1 MHRVGSRVQE
11 LDTFDGITERGVV
24 VPYLAT
30 ITVSISDGRSGVA
43 HCYAEDHSDKVIIRP
58 AANDGGH

>member
-1 MHRVGSRVQE
+1 M
-11 LDTFDGITERGVV
+11 DTFDGITERGVV

-43 HCYAEDHSDKVIIRP
+43 YCYAEDHSDKVIIRP